1 MVLTDSM
8 EVNGFVNTRRE
19 KMKRNIGQEYTKYG
33 KNEEEVP
40 RQPPLTDE
48 TTAIEPVRA
57 DGFSKHCADE
67 RENLSVK

>member
-1 MVLTDSM
+1 M
-8 EVNGFVNTRRE
+8 R
-19 KMKRNIGQEYTKYG
+19 

-48 TTAIEPVRA
+48 TTAIEPGRA

-67 RENLSVK
+67 RENLAIK